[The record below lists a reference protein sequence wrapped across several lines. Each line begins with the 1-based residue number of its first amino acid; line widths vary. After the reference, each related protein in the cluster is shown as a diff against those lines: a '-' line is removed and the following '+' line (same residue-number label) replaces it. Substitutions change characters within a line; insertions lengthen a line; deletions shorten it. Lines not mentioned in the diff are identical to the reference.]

1 MTKIISPKYD
11 YSMKELFTNETIRKH
26 FISDVTGIPIGDIR
40 TARLA
45 KTFLWKHYRMKKPG
59 ILDVLVELNDDTK
72 VNIELQVSV
81 YRHWDRRNLFY
92 MAKMYTDDLRVGEHY
107 GKLKRCVCISL
118 LDFDFTGNDEYHTDY
133 RLRDR
138 KGKDFTDLFEIHII
152 ELQKELDDT
161 EVADWIRFFNAETK
175 EELDMITPQTPGL
188 LEAIQEVKVMSV
200 RKRLRLGAA
209 AHLKEV
215 RDRKAREDYV
225 REEGRREGIRQGIDQ
240 GIRQGID
247 QGAEQKLL
255 SQIER
260 KIAAGQ
266 TEEQIAE
273 DLLEPL
279 DHIRELRG
287 KSMNSNK

>member
-1 MTKIISPKYD
+1 M
-11 YSMKELFTNETIRKH
+11 TIRRS
-26 FISDVTGIPIGDIR
+26 ISSSR
-40 TARLA
+40 FR
-45 KTFLWKHYRMKKPG
+45 
-59 ILDVLVELNDDTK
+59 
-72 VNIELQVSV
+72 
-81 YRHWDRRNLFY
+81 
-92 MAKMYTDDLRVGEHY
+92 
-107 GKLKRCVCISL
+107 
-118 LDFDFTGNDEYHTDY
+118 FTGNDEYHTDY

-138 KGKDFTDLFEIHII
+138 KGRDFTDLFEIHII

-161 EVADWIRFFNAETK
+161 EVADWVRFFNAETK
-175 EELDMITPQTPGL
+175 EELDMIKTQNPGL
-188 LEAIQEVKVMSV
+188 LEAIREVKMMSLSK
-200 RKRLRLGAA
+200 RMRLRYE

-225 REEGRREGIRQGIDQ
+225 REEGLQD

-260 KIAAGQ
+260 KLAAGQ

-279 DHIRELRG
+279 DHIRELR
-287 KSMNSNK
+287 KKIK